1 MWSPFV
7 IPFPGV
13 APLTNP
19 LILRPE
25 VSLCGIGRS

>member
-1 MWSPFV
+1 MHAPLV

-13 APLTNP
+13 AAFTKP